1 MSPQLTILIF
11 LVDPDWIYAKIYP
24 KSDPGILLMFHG
36 NVKFSPNFTRTGLL
50 QLKVIDS
57 PLAETLEK
65 VNHASGNK
73 ETFEV
78 DYSPVFFN

>member
-1 MSPQLTILIF
+1 
-11 LVDPDWIYAKIYP
+11 
-24 KSDPGILLMFHG
+24 MFHG